1 MTKISVFAF
10 SLLKDV
16 PLSFIAEEICFGL
29 FGVKLGSFQRYC
41 TGKWMSFPDC
51 SE

>member
-16 PLSFIAEEICFGL
+16 PLSFIAEKICFGTKKQQFRFSL
-29 FGVKLGSFQRYC
+29 LY
-41 TGKWMSFPDC
+41 TLI
-51 SE
+51 